1 MCKINSREENY
12 MNDNREFNN
21 ELEIDMRGFYKIFKK
36 HISLVIVCSVLCA
49 FFGLVSSMFLISKKY
64 SSEAT
69 IYITPKVTEQGTID
83 YNSIQTNSRM
93 VNNYME
99 ILKGETIL
107 AKVADQIGME
117 SYGEVLDTLTIS
129 NPENTELITVSSE
142 TTDPEL
148 SQQIVSL
155 VISTFT
161 EDMMDILNLNNVT
174 IINDAKINEN
184 PVSPS
189 VPRYTILGLA
199 VGLVIS
205 CGYVFIT
212 FLFDKRL
219 RTREEAEN
227 FLGVPVLA
235 TVPLKK

>member
-1 MCKINSREENY
+1 
-12 MNDNREFNN
+12 MNENREMNN
-21 ELEIDMRGFYKIFKK
+21 DELEIDLGELFKALK
-36 HISLVIVCSVLCA
+36 KNILLIVVISILCA
-49 FFGLVSSMFLISKKY
+49 VVGFVSSMFLINKKY

-69 IYITPKVTEQGTID
+69 IYITPKVTDQGTID

-107 AKVADQIGME
+107 AKVADQAGME
-117 SYGEVLDTLTIS
+117 SYSEVLDTLTIS
-129 NPENTELITVSSE
+129 NPENTELISVSAE

-174 IINDAKINEN
+174 IINDAKVNED

-189 VPRYTILGLA
+189 VPKYTILGLA

-235 TVPLKK
+235 IVPLKK

>member
-1 MCKINSREENY
+1 
-12 MNDNREFNN
+12 MNENREMNN
-21 ELEIDMRGFYKIFKK
+21 DELEIDLGELFKALK
-36 HISLVIVCSVLCA
+36 KNILLIVVISILCA
-49 FFGLVSSMFLISKKY
+49 VVGFVSSMFLINKKY

-107 AKVADQIGME
+107 AKVADQVGME
-117 SYGEVLDTLTIS
+117 SYSEVLDTLTIS
-129 NPENTELITVSSE
+129 NPENTELISVSSE
-142 TTDPEL
+142 TTNPEL

-174 IINDAKINEN
+174 IINDAKVNEN
-184 PVSPS
+184 PVSPN

>member
-1 MCKINSREENY
+1 MNENQMINDE
-12 MNDNREFNN
+12 M
-21 ELEIDMRGFYKIFKK
+21 EIDLGELIKILKK
-36 HISLVIVCSVLCA
+36 NILMVIVASLLCA
-49 FFGLVSSMFLISKKY
+49 TIGLMISVFLINKKY

-107 AKVADQIGME
+107 AKVADQVGME
-117 SYGEVLDTLTIS
+117 SYEDVFDTLTIS
-129 NPENTELITVSSE
+129 NPENTELISVSSE

-174 IINDAKINEN
+174 IINDAKVNEN

-189 VPRYTILGLA
+189 VPKYTILGLA

>member
-1 MCKINSREENY
+1 
-12 MNDNREFNN
+12 MNENREMNN
-21 ELEIDMRGFYKIFKK
+21 DELEIDLGELFKVLK
-36 HISLVIVCSVLCA
+36 KNVLLIVVISVLCA
-49 FFGLVSSMFLISKKY
+49 AIGLVSSMFLINKKY

-107 AKVADQIGME
+107 AKVADQVGME
-117 SYGEVLDTLTIS
+117 SYEEVLNTLTVS
-129 NPENTELITVSSE
+129 NPENTELISVSSE

-155 VISTFT
+155 IISTFT

-174 IINDAKINEN
+174 IINDAKVNKN

-189 VPRYTILGLA
+189 VPRYTVLGLA

>member
-1 MCKINSREENY
+1 MV
-12 MNDNREFNN
+12 
-21 ELEIDMRGFYKIFKK
+21 
-36 HISLVIVCSVLCA
+36 ISILCA
-49 FFGLVSSMFLISKKY
+49 VVGFVSSMFLINKKY

-107 AKVADQIGME
+107 AKVADQVGME
-117 SYGEVLDTLTIS
+117 SYSEVLDTLTIS
-129 NPENTELITVSSE
+129 NPENTELISVSSE

-161 EDMMDILNLNNVT
+161 EDMMDILNLNNV
-174 IINDAKINEN
+174 NDYK
-184 PVSPS
+184 
-189 VPRYTILGLA
+189 
-199 VGLVIS
+199 
-205 CGYVFIT
+205 
-212 FLFDKRL
+212 
-219 RTREEAEN
+219 
-227 FLGVPVLA
+227 
-235 TVPLKK
+235 

>member
-1 MCKINSREENY
+1 MNENQVL
-12 MNDNREFNN
+12 NN
-21 ELEIDMRGFYKIFKK
+21 EIEIDLGELFKTLK
-36 HISLVIVCSVLCA
+36 KNILIVIIVSFISATI
-49 FFGLVSSMFLISKKY
+49 GLFSSMFLIDKKY

-107 AKVADQIGME
+107 AKVADQVGME
-117 SYGEVLDTLTIS
+117 SYEDVLDTLTIS
-129 NPENTELITVSSE
+129 NPENTELISVSSE

-174 IINDAKINEN
+174 IINDAKVNEN

>member
-1 MCKINSREENY
+1 MNENRE
-12 MNDNREFNN
+12 MND
-21 ELEIDMRGFYKIFKK
+21 ELEIDLGELFKVLK
-36 HISLVIVCSVLCA
+36 KNILMIIVISLLCA
-49 FFGLVSSMFLISKKY
+49 AVGLVSSMFLISKKY
-64 SSEAT
+64 NSEAT
-69 IYITPKVTEQGTID
+69 IYITPRVTEQGSID
-83 YNSIQTNSRM
+83 YNSLQTNSRM

-107 AKVADQIGME
+107 AKVADQVGME
-117 SYGEVLDTLTIS
+117 SYEEVLDTITVT
-129 NPENTELITVSSE
+129 NPTDTELISVSAE

-155 VISTFT
+155 TISIFT

-174 IINDAKINEN
+174 IINDAKVNEE

-189 VPRYTILGLA
+189 KTKFTVLGFG

-205 CGYVFIT
+205 CGYVFISY
-212 FLFDKRL
+212 LFDKRL

>member
-1 MCKINSREENY
+1 MNENQVLNEEIEINLT
-12 MNDNREFNN
+12 
-21 ELEIDMRGFYKIFKK
+21 ELFKVLKKNILLIIVITIF
-36 HISLVIVCSVLCA
+36 CA
-49 FFGLVSSMFLISKKY
+49 AIGLVSSMFLINKKY

-174 IINDAKINEN
+174 IINDAKVNEN

>member
-1 MCKINSREENY
+1 MNENQMINDE
-12 MNDNREFNN
+12 M
-21 ELEIDMRGFYKIFKK
+21 EIDLGELIKILKK
-36 HISLVIVCSVLCA
+36 NILMVIVASLLCA
-49 FFGLVSSMFLISKKY
+49 TIGLMISVFLINKKY

-107 AKVADQIGME
+107 AKVADQVGME
-117 SYGEVLDTLTIS
+117 SYEDVFDTLTIS
-129 NPENTELITVSSE
+129 NPENTELISVSSE

-161 EDMMDILNLNNVT
+161 EDMMGILNLNNVT
-174 IINDAKINEN
+174 IINDAKVNED

>member
-1 MCKINSREENY
+1 MCIR
-12 MNDNREFNN
+12 DR
-21 ELEIDMRGFYKIFKK
+21 
-36 HISLVIVCSVLCA
+36 
-49 FFGLVSSMFLISKKY
+49 Y

-107 AKVADQIGME
+107 AKVADQVGME
-117 SYGEVLDTLTIS
+117 DYEEVLDTLTIS
-129 NPENTELITVSSE
+129 NPENTELISVSSE

-155 VISTFT
+155 IISTFT

-174 IINDAKINEN
+174 IINDAKVNEE

-189 VPRYTILGLA
+189 KSRFTILGFGA
-199 VGLVIS
+199 GLVLS

>member
-1 MCKINSREENY
+1 MNENQMTNDEVEINLG
-12 MNDNREFNN
+12 
-21 ELEIDMRGFYKIFKK
+21 ELFKVLK
-36 HISLVIVCSVLCA
+36 KNILMIIVISLLCA
-49 FFGLVSSMFLISKKY
+49 AVGLVSSMFLISKKY

-107 AKVADQIGME
+107 AKVADQVGME
-117 SYGEVLDTLTIS
+117 SYEDVLDTLTIS
-129 NPENTELITVSSE
+129 NPENTELISVSSE

-174 IINDAKINEN
+174 IINDAKVNEN

-189 VPRYTILGLA
+189 VPRYTILGFA

>member
-1 MCKINSREENY
+1 MNENQVLNEEIEINLT
-12 MNDNREFNN
+12 
-21 ELEIDMRGFYKIFKK
+21 ELFKVLKKNILLIIVITIF
-36 HISLVIVCSVLCA
+36 CA
-49 FFGLVSSMFLISKKY
+49 AIGLVSSMFLINKKY

-107 AKVADQIGME
+107 AKVADQVGME
-117 SYGEVLDTLTIS
+117 SYEKVLNTLTVS
-129 NPENTELITVSSE
+129 NPENTELISVSSE

-174 IINDAKINEN
+174 IINDAKVNEN

>member
-1 MCKINSREENY
+1 MNENQMTNDEVEINLG
-12 MNDNREFNN
+12 
-21 ELEIDMRGFYKIFKK
+21 ELFKVLK
-36 HISLVIVCSVLCA
+36 KNILMIIVISLLCA
-49 FFGLVSSMFLISKKY
+49 AVGLVSSMFLISKKY

-107 AKVADQIGME
+107 AKVADQVGME
-117 SYGEVLDTLTIS
+117 SYEDVLDTLTIS
-129 NPENTELITVSSE
+129 NPENTELISVSSE

-174 IINDAKINEN
+174 IINDAKVNEN

>member
-1 MCKINSREENY
+1 
-12 MNDNREFNN
+12 MNENREMNN
-21 ELEIDMRGFYKIFKK
+21 DELEIDLGELFKALK
-36 HISLVIVCSVLCA
+36 KNILLIVVISILCA
-49 FFGLVSSMFLISKKY
+49 VVGFVSSMFLINKKY

-107 AKVADQIGME
+107 AKVADQVGME
-117 SYGEVLDTLTIS
+117 SYEDVFDTLTIS
-129 NPENTELITVSSE
+129 NPENTELISVSSE

-174 IINDAKINEN
+174 IINDAKVNEN

-189 VPRYTILGLA
+189 VPRYTILGFA
-199 VGLVIS
+199 VGMVIS

-219 RTREEAEN
+219 RTREEVEN

>member
-1 MCKINSREENY
+1 
-12 MNDNREFNN
+12 MNETQTLNDEIEFDLY
-21 ELEIDMRGFYKIFKK
+21 ELLKVLKKNILIIF
-36 HISLVIVCSVLCA
+36 IVSILCA
-49 FFGLVSSMFLISKKY
+49 IIGLFTSVILIDKKY

-69 IYITPKVTEQGTID
+69 IYITPKITEQGTID

-107 AKVADQIGME
+107 AKVADQVGME
-117 SYGEVLDTLTIS
+117 SYSEVLDTLTIS
-129 NPENTELITVSSE
+129 NPENTELISVSSE
-142 TTDPEL
+142 TTNPEL

-174 IINDAKINEN
+174 IINDAKVNEN

>member
-1 MCKINSREENY
+1 
-12 MNDNREFNN
+12 MNENREMNN
-21 ELEIDMRGFYKIFKK
+21 DELEIDLRELFKVLK
-36 HISLVIVCSVLCA
+36 KNILLVLVISVLCA
-49 FFGLVSSMFLISKKY
+49 AIGLVSSMFLINKKY

-107 AKVADQIGME
+107 AKVADQVGME
-117 SYGEVLDTLTIS
+117 SCAEVLNTLTVS
-129 NPENTELITVSSE
+129 NPENTELISVSSE

-174 IINDAKINEN
+174 IINDAKVNEK

-189 VPRYTILGLA
+189 VPRYTILGFA
-199 VGLVIS
+199 VGMVIS

>member
-1 MCKINSREENY
+1 MQVRKEFY
-12 MNDNREFNN
+12 MNENREMNE
-21 ELEIDMRGFYKIFKK
+21 ELEIDFGELFKVLK
-36 HISLVIVCSVLCA
+36 KNILLVLVISVLCA
-49 FFGLVSSMFLISKKY
+49 VIGLVSSMFLINKKY

-107 AKVADQIGME
+107 AKVADQVGME
-117 SYGEVLDTLTIS
+117 SYEEVLDTLEVS
-129 NPENTELITVSSE
+129 NPENTELISVSSE

-174 IINDAKINEN
+174 IINDAKVNEN

-189 VPRYTILGLA
+189 VPKYTILGLA

>member
-1 MCKINSREENY
+1 
-12 MNDNREFNN
+12 MNENREINN
-21 ELEIDMRGFYKIFKK
+21 ELEIDLGELFKVLK
-36 HISLVIVCSVLCA
+36 KNILLIIMVSLLCA
-49 FFGLVSSMFLISKKY
+49 TIGLVSSMFLISKKY

-69 IYITPKVTEQGTID
+69 IYITPRVTEQGSID
-83 YNSIQTNSRM
+83 YNSLQTNSRM

-107 AKVADQIGME
+107 AKVADQVGLN
-117 SYGEVLDTLTIS
+117 SYEDVLDALTVS
-129 NPENTELITVSSE
+129 NPDETELITVNAE

-174 IINDAKINEN
+174 IINDAKVNEL

-189 VPRYTILGLA
+189 KTKFTILGFGI
-199 VGLVIS
+199 GLVVS
-205 CGYVFIT
+205 CGYVLIT

>member
-1 MCKINSREENY
+1 
-12 MNDNREFNN
+12 
-21 ELEIDMRGFYKIFKK
+21 
-36 HISLVIVCSVLCA
+36 
-49 FFGLVSSMFLISKKY
+49 
-64 SSEAT
+64 
-69 IYITPKVTEQGTID
+69 
-83 YNSIQTNSRM
+83 
-93 VNNYME
+93 ME

-107 AKVADQIGME
+107 AKVADQAGME
-117 SYGEVLDTLTIS
+117 SYSEVLDTLTIS
-129 NPENTELITVSSE
+129 NPENTELISVSAE

-174 IINDAKINEN
+174 IINDAKVNED

-189 VPRYTILGLA
+189 VPKYTILGLA

-235 TVPLKK
+235 IVPLKK

>member
-1 MCKINSREENY
+1 MSEKQTL
-12 MNDNREFNN
+12 NDEV
-21 ELEIDMRGFYKIFKK
+21 EIDLGELFKVLK
-36 HISLVIVCSVLCA
+36 KNILLVLVISLLCA
-49 FFGLVSSMFLISKKY
+49 AIGLVSSMFLISKKY

-107 AKVADQIGME
+107 AKVADQVGME
-117 SYGEVLDTLTIS
+117 SYSEVLDTLTIS
-129 NPENTELITVSSE
+129 NPENTELITVSLE

-174 IINDAKINEN
+174 IINDAKVNEN

>member
-1 MCKINSREENY
+1 MNENQMTNDEVEINLG
-12 MNDNREFNN
+12 
-21 ELEIDMRGFYKIFKK
+21 ELFKVLK
-36 HISLVIVCSVLCA
+36 KNILMIIVISLLCA
-49 FFGLVSSMFLISKKY
+49 AVGLVSSMFLISKKY

-107 AKVADQIGME
+107 AKVADQVGME
-117 SYGEVLDTLTIS
+117 SYEDVLDTLTIS
-129 NPENTELITVSSE
+129 NPENTELISVSSE
-142 TTDPEL
+142 TTDPGL

-174 IINDAKINEN
+174 IINDAKVNEN

-189 VPRYTILGLA
+189 VPRYTILGFA

>member
-1 MCKINSREENY
+1 MNQNQEINTSEIEINLG
-12 MNDNREFNN
+12 DLFNV
-21 ELEIDMRGFYKIFKK
+21 LKK
-36 HISLVIVCSVLCA
+36 NMLLVICVSVLCA
-49 FFGLVSSMFLISKKY
+49 FIGLVSASFLIDKKY

-107 AKVADQIGME
+107 AKVANQVGME
-117 SYGEVLDTLTIS
+117 NYEDVLDTITIT
-129 NPENTELITVSSE
+129 NPTNTELISVSSE

-155 VISTFT
+155 VMSTFT

-189 VPRYTILGLA
+189 VPRYTILGLV

>member
-1 MCKINSREENY
+1 MNENQMTNDEVEINLG
-12 MNDNREFNN
+12 
-21 ELEIDMRGFYKIFKK
+21 ELFKVLK
-36 HISLVIVCSVLCA
+36 KNILMIIVISLLCA
-49 FFGLVSSMFLISKKY
+49 AVGLVSSMFLISKKY

-69 IYITPKVTEQGTID
+69 IYITPKITEQGTID

-107 AKVADQIGME
+107 AKVADQVGME
-117 SYGEVLDTLTIS
+117 SYEDVLDTLTIS
-129 NPENTELITVSSE
+129 NPENTELISVSSE
-142 TTDPEL
+142 TTDPGL

-174 IINDAKINEN
+174 IINDAKVNEN

-189 VPRYTILGLA
+189 VPRYTILGFA

>member
-1 MCKINSREENY
+1 MNENCE
-12 MNDNREFNN
+12 MNND
-21 ELEIDMRGFYKIFKK
+21 ELEIDLGELFKALK
-36 HISLVIVCSVLCA
+36 KNILLIVVISVLCA
-49 FFGLVSSMFLISKKY
+49 LVGFVSSMFLINKKY

-69 IYITPKVTEQGTID
+69 IYITPKVTEQGIID

-107 AKVADQIGME
+107 AKVADQVGLD
-117 SYGEVLDTLTIS
+117 SYTEVLSTLTVT
-129 NPENTELITVSSE
+129 NPEDTELISVSSE

-174 IINDAKINEN
+174 IINDAKVNEN

-189 VPRYTILGLA
+189 VPKYTVLGLA
-199 VGLVIS
+199 AGLVIS
-205 CGYVFIT
+205 CGYVFIA

>member
-1 MCKINSREENY
+1 
-12 MNDNREFNN
+12 MNEKQVLNDEV
-21 ELEIDMRGFYKIFKK
+21 EIDLGELLKILKK
-36 HISLVIVCSVLCA
+36 NIIIIT
-49 FFGLVSSMFLISKKY
+49 LVSLICALFFLFSSISMIDKKY

-83 YNSIQTNSRM
+83 YNSIQTNSKM

-107 AKVADQIGME
+107 TKVAKQVGLE
-117 SYGEVLDTLTIS
+117 SYEEIQDTLTIT
-129 NPENTELITVSSE
+129 NPENTELISISAE

-155 VISTFT
+155 TVSTFT

-174 IINDAKINEN
+174 IINEAKVNTD

-189 VPRYTILGLA
+189 KAKFTILGFGI
-199 VGLVIS
+199 GLVVS
-205 CGYVFIT
+205 CGYVCIT
-212 FLFDKRL
+212 YLFDKRL
-219 RTREEAEN
+219 RTRDEAEN
-227 FLGVPVLA
+227 FLGIPVLA

>member
-1 MCKINSREENY
+1 
-12 MNDNREFNN
+12 MNENREINN
-21 ELEIDMRGFYKIFKK
+21 DELEIDLGELFKVLK
-36 HISLVIVCSVLCA
+36 KNILLVLVISVLCA
-49 FFGLVSSMFLISKKY
+49 AIGLVSSMFLINKKY

-107 AKVADQIGME
+107 AKVADQVGME
-117 SYGEVLDTLTIS
+117 SYEEVLNTLTVS
-129 NPENTELITVSSE
+129 NPENTELISVSSE
-142 TTDPEL
+142 TTDSEL

-174 IINDAKINEN
+174 IINDAKVNED

-189 VPRYTILGLA
+189 VPRYTILGFA

-205 CGYVFIT
+205 CGYVF
-212 FLFDKRL
+212 
-219 RTREEAEN
+219 RE
-227 FLGVPVLA
+227 
-235 TVPLKK
+235 

>member
-1 MCKINSREENY
+1 MST
-12 MNDNREFNN
+12 NRELND
-21 ELEIDMRGFYKIFKK
+21 EIEVDLKEFFKVVK
-36 HISLVIVCSVLCA
+36 KNMFLIVVVSALCSTI
-49 FFGLVSSMFLISKKY
+49 GLVSSLFLISKKY

-107 AKVADQIGME
+107 AKVADQVGME
-117 SYGEVLDTLTIS
+117 SYSEVLDTLTIS
-129 NPENTELITVSSE
+129 NPENTELISVSSE
-142 TTDPEL
+142 TTDPEV

-174 IINDAKINEN
+174 IINDAKVNEN

>member
-1 MCKINSREENY
+1 MSEKQTL
-12 MNDNREFNN
+12 NDEV
-21 ELEIDMRGFYKIFKK
+21 EIDLGELFKVLK
-36 HISLVIVCSVLCA
+36 KNILLVLVISLLCA
-49 FFGLVSSMFLISKKY
+49 AIGLVSSMFLISKKY

-107 AKVADQIGME
+107 AKVADQVRME
-117 SYGEVLDTLTIS
+117 SYEEVLDTLTIS
-129 NPENTELITVSSE
+129 NPENTELISVSSE

-174 IINDAKINEN
+174 IINDAKVNEN

-189 VPRYTILGLA
+189 VPRYTILGLV

>member
-1 MCKINSREENY
+1 
-12 MNDNREFNN
+12 MNENRERND
-21 ELEIDMRGFYKIFKK
+21 ELEIDLGELFKALK
-36 HISLVIVCSVLCA
+36 KNVLLIVVVSLLCA
-49 FFGLVSSMFLISKKY
+49 AVGLVSSMFLISKKY

-107 AKVADQIGME
+107 AKVADQVGMDDYE
-117 SYGEVLDTLTIS
+117 SVLSTLTVS
-129 NPENTELITVSSE
+129 NPADTELISVSSVA
-142 TTDPEL
+142 TDPEL
-148 SQQIVSL
+148 AQQIVSL
-155 VISTFT
+155 TISTFT

-174 IINDAKINEN
+174 IINDAKVNKN

-189 VPRYTILGLA
+189 KSRYTILGFA
-199 VGLVIS
+199 AGLVIS
-205 CGYVFIT
+205 CGYVFISY
-212 FLFDKRL
+212 LFDKRL

>member
-1 MCKINSREENY
+1 MNNNHELNDEMEINIG
-12 MNDNREFNN
+12 
-21 ELEIDMRGFYKIFKK
+21 ELFKVLMK
-36 HISLVIVCSVLCA
+36 NILLVVIVSVLCA
-49 FFGLVSSMFLISKKY
+49 VIGLLSSMFLIDKKY

-107 AKVADQIGME
+107 AKVADQVGME
-117 SYGEVLDTLTIS
+117 SYSEVLDTLTVS
-129 NPENTELITVSSE
+129 NPENTELISVSSE
-142 TTDPEL
+142 TTNPEL

-161 EDMMDILNLNNVT
+161 EGMMDVLNLNNVT
-174 IINDAKINEN
+174 IINDAKVNEN

-235 TVPLKK
+235 TVPLKSNSLCI

>member
-1 MCKINSREENY
+1 
-12 MNDNREFNN
+12 MNENREMNN
-21 ELEIDMRGFYKIFKK
+21 DELEIDLGELFKALK
-36 HISLVIVCSVLCA
+36 KNILLIVVISILCA
-49 FFGLVSSMFLISKKY
+49 IVGFVSSMFLINKKY
-64 SSEAT
+64 NSEAT

-107 AKVADQIGME
+107 AKVADQVGME
-117 SYGEVLDTLTIS
+117 SYEEVLNTLTVS
-129 NPENTELITVSSE
+129 NPENTELISVSSE

-174 IINDAKINEN
+174 IINDAKVNEN

-189 VPRYTILGLA
+189 VPKYTILGLA

>member
-1 MCKINSREENY
+1 MSEKQTL
-12 MNDNREFNN
+12 NDEV
-21 ELEIDMRGFYKIFKK
+21 EIDLGELFKVLK
-36 HISLVIVCSVLCA
+36 KNILLVLVISLLCA
-49 FFGLVSSMFLISKKY
+49 AIGLVSSMFLISKKY

-107 AKVADQIGME
+107 AKVADQVGME
-117 SYGEVLDTLTIS
+117 SYSEVLDTLTIS
-129 NPENTELITVSSE
+129 NPENTELISVSSE
-142 TTDPEL
+142 TTNPEL

-174 IINDAKINEN
+174 IINDAKVNED

-189 VPRYTILGLA
+189 VPKYTILGLA

>member
-1 MCKINSREENY
+1 
-12 MNDNREFNN
+12 MNENREINN
-21 ELEIDMRGFYKIFKK
+21 DELEIDLGELFKVLK
-36 HISLVIVCSVLCA
+36 KNILLVLVISVLCA
-49 FFGLVSSMFLISKKY
+49 AIGLVSSMFLINKKY

-107 AKVADQIGME
+107 AKVADQVGME
-117 SYGEVLDTLTIS
+117 SYEEVLNTLTVS
-129 NPENTELITVSSE
+129 NPENTELISVSSE
-142 TTDPEL
+142 TTDSEL

-174 IINDAKINEN
+174 IINDAKVNEN

-189 VPRYTILGLA
+189 VSRYTILGFA